1 MTKKISKVRNG
12 QLDFFKFLFSIVV
25 LLYHGRLLGSAS
37 AGDRIIFQNGLIS
50 VEFFFMV
57 SGFFFIPSVER
68 FFEKSSHLNKYNSVF
83 KENIGYI
90 GNKIKSI
97 LGLYIIS
104 VIFSF
109 VMYTIYYVKQV
120 TEFNIVSYIFRMSK
134 SIWNILLL
142 QSSVT
147 TQLNIN
153 SVTWY
158 ISAMFIVMF
167 ILYPVV
173 RCKKDL
179 FVRYI
184 CPIGSILLLGVL
196 VAEKNSFD
204 NYDMTAIHLTKGLI
218 RAFIG
223 IMIGCI
229 IYEVSNY
236 CKEIKFT
243 TFSKLLFSL
252 VGYAALLYSLVLMD
266 YHTRAILDKNY
277 DWEVNITVIFALAV
291 TTFVF
296 ASGLDITN
304 KLYNNSVSSFL
315 GKLSTAIYLLHIP
328 CRRIVQLYFYKG
340 YSYNQR
346 LLIMLVLSLAVSLIA
361 MFVLFVLRK
370 LSAKIKPTLKRAFLK

>member
-1 MTKKISKVRNG
+1 MTQKIKRVRNG
-12 QLDFFKFLFSIVV
+12 QLDFLKFIFSLVV
-25 LLYHGRLLGSAS
+25 VLYHGRLLGSSS
-37 AGDRIIFQNGLIS
+37 AGDKLFFEKGYIA

-68 FFEKSSHLNKYNSVF
+68 FFAKASAQNKYNSVF

-104 VIFSF
+104 VIFAF
-109 VMYTIYYVKQV
+109 VMYTLYYVKSV
-120 TEFNIVSYIFRMSK
+120 TEFDFFKYVLTMSK

-147 TQLNIN
+147 SQLNIN

-167 ILYPVV
+167 VLYPLV

-184 CPIGSILLLGVL
+184 CPIGSIFLLGVL
-196 VAEKNSFD
+196 VAEKGLLGV
-204 NYDMTAIHLTKGLI
+204 YDMTAIHLTKGII
-218 RAFIG
+218 RAFMG

-229 IYEVSNY
+229 IYEVAGY
-236 CKEIKFT
+236 CKGVNFSA
-243 TFSKLLFSL
+243 FSKVLFTL
-252 VGYAALLYSLVLMD
+252 AGYSALLYSLALMQFN
-266 YHTRAILDKNY
+266 TKATLEKSY
-277 DWEVNITVIFALAV
+277 DWEANITVIFALMVAV
-291 TTFVF
+291 FVF
-296 ASGLDITN
+296 ASGVNITH
-304 KLYNNSVSSFL
+304 KLFNNPVSSFL
-315 GKLSTAIYLLHIP
+315 GSFSTAIYLLHMP

-346 LLIMLVLSLAVSLIA
+346 ILIMFALSLAVSLIA

-370 LSAKIKPTLKRAFLK
+370 LSVKIKPTLKRVFLK